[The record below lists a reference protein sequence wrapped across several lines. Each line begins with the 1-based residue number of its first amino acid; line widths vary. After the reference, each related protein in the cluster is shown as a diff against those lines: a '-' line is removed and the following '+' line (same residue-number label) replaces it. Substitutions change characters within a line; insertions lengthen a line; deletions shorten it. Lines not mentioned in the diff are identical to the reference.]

1 MTGSSVIVFELF
13 VVPCEFRPS
22 EFANN
27 VIWPR
32 RRGQAS
38 IVRIVTDRNYRGRFS
53 MASSTIISSF
63 PGNRAAGINRLDKTE
78 NRNQGGISAREFS
91 IQRNFSA
98 TPKYKMK
105 FNSKVNEYTLRRG
118 QNHESVFLPALLTY
132 YPLILSDRRTFRKS
146 FQLTEK
152 AQIVL
157 P

>member
-32 RRGQAS
+32 GRGQAS

-91 IQRNFSA
+91 IRRNFSA
-98 TPKYKMK
+98 TPKYKIK
-105 FNSKVNEYTLRRG
+105 FNSKVNECTLRRG
-118 QNHESVFLPALLTY
+118 QNHKRVLASIINV
-132 YPLILSDRRTFRKS
+132 LSFNIIGQKDVSKEFS
-146 FQLTEK
+146 
-152 AQIVL
+152 IN
-157 P
+157 